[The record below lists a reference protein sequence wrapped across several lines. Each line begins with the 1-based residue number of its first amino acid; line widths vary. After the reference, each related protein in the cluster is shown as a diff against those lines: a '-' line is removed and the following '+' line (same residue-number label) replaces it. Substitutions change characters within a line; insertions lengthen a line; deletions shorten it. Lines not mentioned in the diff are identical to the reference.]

1 MKESLD
7 SEKSQD
13 IRIRLVSES
22 DAKTLLKWR
31 NLPEV
36 RKWSRNS
43 EYIDLTTHQEWL
55 KKRLSDEA
63 SNNLIF
69 IIDNDKTSVGM
80 VRFDF
85 PHLLLPCLKFLVDPN
100 YQKLG
105 IAELAINL
113 AVKHLL
119 KIVGS
124 ANIYAAIHFENIA
137 SLKLFSK
144 LHFEMISKNGNFTQ
158 LFRSYELKDSK

>member
-1 MKESLD
+1 M
-7 SEKSQD
+7 
-13 IRIRLVSES
+13 
-22 DAKTLLKWR
+22 
-31 NLPEV
+31 
-36 RKWSRNS
+36 
-43 EYIDLTTHQEWL
+43 THQEWL

-69 IIDNDKTSVGM
+69 IIENDKTPVGM
-80 VRFDF
+80 VRFDEIQ
-85 PHLLLPCLKFLVDPN
+85 HKEYEISILVDPN

-137 SLKLFSK
+137 SLKLFRKLNFEITSK
-144 LHFEMISKNGNFTQ
+144 DGNFQ
-158 LFRSYELKDSK
+158 QFFRSYDSKNS